1 MEDAPRLLLADDE
14 KTFLNATADLL
25 RQEGYHC
32 DTALDGATAASLLRS
47 THYDVLIADIKMP
60 GNPNLEL
67 IRQVA
72 RSIDGL
78 PVIIVTAYP
87 SFETAVDAL
96 DLPVW
101 GYLEKPLD
109 FDLLLQ
115 RIRVALQFRHQFSV
129 VHSQRR
135 RVEEW
140 LDSVDMVES
149 LMVRATTPDTQ
160 PSVETFLALTMRNIY
175 GALDD
180 MQRLVFTQGNRGLGD
195 ACHLMDCPRPKILL
209 EALKE
214 TISVLEKTKSAF
226 KSKELGALREKLE
239 QLVAE
244 AQTPATFRPNPPPDN
259 PAA

>member
-1 MEDAPRLLLADDE
+1 MEHSPRLLLADDE
-14 KTFLNATADLL
+14 KTFLLATADSL
-25 RQEGYHC
+25 RQEGYFC
-32 DTALDGATAASLLRS
+32 DTALDAPTAASLLRAN
-47 THYDVLIADIKMP
+47 HYDVLIADIKMP

-72 RSIDGL
+72 HSIDGL

-109 FDLLLQ
+109 FDALLQ
-115 RIRVALQFRHQFSV
+115 RIRVALQFRHQYSV

-149 LMVRATTPDTQ
+149 LMIRAATPDTQ
-160 PSVETFLALTMRNIY
+160 VPVETFLALTMRNIY

-180 MQRLVFTQGNRGLGD
+180 LQRLVLAQTNHPHGD
-195 ACHLMDCPRPKILL
+195 ACHLMDCPRPAKMI
-209 EALKE
+209 EALTD

-226 KSKELGALREKLE
+226 KSKELGALRERLE
-239 QLVAE
+239 RFVAE
-244 AQTPATFRPNPPPDN
+244 AQAPATYRATLPPAETND
-259 PAA
+259 